1 MMRSKAW
8 SWYLPFSAGHFANDI
23 APVSLVVL
31 APAIALEL
39 DLSTTEVGLLLALQ
53 GWGSAM
59 GFLPAGLLADSVQNR
74 GRLLMVTFWWVV
86 AGHWLA
92 SLAPEFWTLAL
103 LLAFAGSGDAAW
115 HPLATSMMVQHTPS
129 RRAQALG
136 IHAIGGTLSAVV
148 GPLLV
153 GVLLVHTDWRQ
164 ALQVITI
171 PGVLMGLWFLTRM
184 NTLPLQT
191 TRTVWTRAMLG
202 SVARDWA
209 SAQGSRIMLMMSAY
223 HMSLIAL
230 ISMIPLYLQS
240 VHGLSSTETGIA
252 YAAMVLSGAL
262 AQPFIGKLS
271 DVVGRKRV
279 IVGGNGLAAVAAFLA
294 VTFDG
299 AASLPGTLAMLL
311 LGVALLESVRATVLA
326 AAVEFAGS
334 REGAALGFA
343 FSLMDGIG
351 ALGALLAG
359 WVAGSAFSNAFL
371 LSGLLATLAVLACL
385 SASLCSSSAHP
396 AR

>member
-1 MMRSKAW
+1 
-8 SWYLPFSAGHFANDI
+8 
-23 APVSLVVL
+23 
-31 APAIALEL
+31 
-39 DLSTTEVGLLLALQ
+39 
-53 GWGSAM
+53 
-59 GFLPAGLLADSVQNR
+59 
-74 GRLLMVTFWWVV
+74 
-86 AGHWLA
+86 
-92 SLAPEFWTLAL
+92 
-103 LLAFAGSGDAAW
+103 
-115 HPLATSMMVQHTPS
+115 
-129 RRAQALG
+129 
-136 IHAIGGTLSAVV
+136 
-148 GPLLV
+148 
-153 GVLLVHTDWRQ
+153 
-164 ALQVITI
+164 
-171 PGVLMGLWFLTRM
+171 
-184 NTLPLQT
+184 
-191 TRTVWTRAMLG
+191 
-202 SVARDWA
+202 
-209 SAQGSRIMLMMSAY
+209 
-223 HMSLIAL
+223 
-230 ISMIPLYLQS
+230 MIPLYLQS